1 MTLSMREGR
10 VWKFGDNIT
19 TDYLMPGFTRGT
31 TPEERASFCMRE
43 NRPEFASNVRPGDVI
58 VAGKNFGC
66 GSSRPAAGNLIT
78 LGVSCVLA
86 ESFGRIFFRNS
97 IGLGFPVLICKGV
110 HSAFNDGD
118 LIQVNVES
126 GEIKNVSTGKILK
139 AEPLPEIAVRI
150 LSEGGVIP
158 LLKREYGHPDMD
170 RKLEIEKNTDGEF

>member
-1 MTLSMREGR
+1 MTLSMREGK

-31 TPEERASFCMRE
+31 TPEERASFCMRA

-66 GSSRPAAGNLIT
+66 GSSRPAAANLIT

-97 IGLGFPVLICKGV
+97 INLGFPVLICKGV
-110 HSAFNDGD
+110 QDAFNEGD
-118 LIQVNVES
+118 LIQVNFER
-126 GEIKNVSTGKILK
+126 GEIRNVSSGKILK

-150 LSEGGVIP
+150 LSEGGIVA
-158 LLKREYGHPDMD
+158 LLKKEYGH
-170 RKLEIEKNTDGEF
+170 RKGDHKLNIEKNPDQEF